1 MSKPLTVNFIKL
13 RKIYDLLEKD
23 HECAGTL
30 VVKNNSIQ
38 GYTVSKGDADSVH
51 TPLAPWNWH
60 SHPLFLYTRENVSW
74 GWPSG
79 EDLREVIFFGLGG
92 NNAHFVFALEGVY
105 ILQITK
111 CFKKWLTQEIRDQ
124 WDRGIVIAVLEMVF
138 KSTHNLRTNSYN
150 AKYPITPQD
159 WINMVRRIKLKFL
172 FSTSSGTQDPCG
184 KITCSKITTHEG
196 SRARELIPIE
206 EYAEQYEGETILVYK
221 VGKNG
226 SINGSKKMRITA
238 ALKRLEELAQ
248 ALERSCPDARIYNV
262 AFKYNNGIPPRLTKL
277 AAAERSKAYKEIKQ
291 VKPPGGS
298 VKFKFG
304 GV

>member
-1 MSKPLTVNFIKL
+1 MSKPLSVEFSKL

-30 VVKNNSIQ
+30 VVKNNAIK
-38 GYTVSKGDADSVH
+38 GYTISRGDSDSVH

-79 EDLREVIFFGLGG
+79 EDLREVIFFGLAG

-105 ILQITK
+105 ILQITP
-111 CFKKWLTQEIRDQ
+111 CFKKWITQEITNQ

-159 WINMVRRIKLKFL
+159 WINMVRRIRLKFL
-172 FSTSSGTQDPCG
+172 FSKSKKDPCG

-196 SRARELIPIE
+196 SRNKELMPVE
-206 EYAEQYEGETILVYK
+206 DYAEQYEGNTILVYK
-221 VGKNG
+221 VGKKG
-226 SINGSKKMRITA
+226 SINGSKKMQITA
-238 ALKRLEELAQ
+238 ALKRLEELAK
-248 ALERSCPDARIYNV
+248 ALDRACPDSRIYNV
-262 AFKYNNGIPPRLTKL
+262 QFKFNNGIPPRLTKL
-277 AAAERSKAYKEIKQ
+277 AATERSKAYKEIKQ
-291 VKPPGGS
+291 VKPPGG
-298 VKFKFG
+298 VVTFNFG
-304 GV
+304 GI